1 MSDEGARRR
10 HQWGRWTPGEPKPA
24 WWPRNEPF
32 PPTDWPRMRARFM
45 TRMFVFALMALTF
58 FSIFVWLVVSVVT
71 GIANAITGGSPNA
84 FVVIGAV
91 FLVFF
96 VFFGARGAGRI
107 ARPIGDLIEA
117 AEHVERGDY
126 TTRLRARG
134 PREVRKLA
142 NAFNAMSARLEG
154 SENERRR
161 LLADVTHELRT
172 PLTVIQGNLEALID
186 GVRPLDEMHLRA
198 ILEDTHVLARL
209 IDDLRTISVA
219 EAGALAL
226 HREPTDVGALVRDTL
241 GSFAS
246 MAAAA
251 GVALTA
257 DVTGEQSASVDPIR
271 VREVLTNIVANALRY
286 TARGGSITVTLTPWP
301 EHVTVA
307 VRDTGPGIAAEVLPN
322 VFDRFT
328 RSPESP
334 GAGLG
339 LAIAK
344 SLVTAHGGTIDAT
357 SAPGQGTEIR
367 FTLPR
372 DNTGER
378 ASEV

>member
-45 TRMFVFALMALTF
+45 TRMFMFALMALTF
-58 FSIFVWLVVSVVT
+58 FSIFVWLVVSVLT
-71 GIANAITGGSPNA
+71 GIFNTLTGGAPNA
-84 FVVIGAV
+84 FVIVGAF

-96 VFFGARGAGRI
+96 IFFGARSAGRI
-107 ARPIGDLIEA
+107 ARPLGDLIEA

-172 PLTVIQGNLEALID
+172 PLTVIQGNIEALID
-186 GVRPLDEMHLRA
+186 GVRPMDEAHLRA

-226 HREPTDVGALVRDTL
+226 HREATDVGALARDTI
-241 GSFAS
+241 GSFGS
-246 MAAAA
+246 MADAA
-251 GVALTA
+251 GVALRA
-257 DVTGEQSASVDPIR
+257 DVSGDTAASVDPIR
-271 VREVLTNIVANALRY
+271 AREVVTNIVANALRY
-286 TARGGSITVTLTPWP
+286 TPRGGSVTVTVTPWP
-301 EHVTVA
+301 EHLTVS
-307 VRDTGPGIAAEVLPN
+307 VRDTGPGITPDVLPH

-344 SLVTAHGGTIDAT
+344 SLVTAHGGTIEALST
-357 SAPGQGTEIR
+357 PGQGTEIR

-372 DNTGER
+372 
-378 ASEV
+378 SEATESA

>member
-1 MSDEGARRR
+1 
-10 HQWGRWTPGEPKPA
+10 
-24 WWPRNEPF
+24 
-32 PPTDWPRMRARFM
+32 MRARFM
-45 TRMFVFALMALTF
+45 TRMFAFALIAFTF

-71 GIANAITGGSPNA
+71 GIANVLTGGSPNA
-84 FVVIGAV
+84 FVVIGAL
-91 FLVFF
+91 FLVLF

-107 ARPIGDLIEA
+107 ARPLGDLIEA
-117 AEHVERGDY
+117 AEQVERGDY

-142 NAFNAMSARLEG
+142 NAFNAMSARLES

-186 GVRPLDEMHLRA
+186 GVRPTDGPHLQA
-198 ILEDTHVLARL
+198 ILDDTHVLERL
-209 IDDLRTISVA
+209 IDDLRTISLA

-226 HREPTDVGALVRDTL
+226 HREPTELGALVRDTTA
-241 GSFAS
+241 SFEAA
-246 MAAAA
+246 AAAA
-251 GVALTA
+251 GVTLRVDAAELP
-257 DVTGEQSASVDPIR
+257 EISVDPIR
-271 VREVLTNIVANALRY
+271 VREILTNIVANALRY
-286 TARGGSITVTLTPWP
+286 TPRGGSVTVTVTPWP
-301 EHVTVA
+301 DHATVA
-307 VRDTGPGIAAEVLPN
+307 VRDTGAGIAPDVLRH

-344 SLVTAHGGTIDAT
+344 SLVTAHGGTIEAT
-357 SAPGQGTEIR
+357 SGPAQGTEIR

-372 DNTGER
+372 TAAAG
-378 ASEV
+378 AA